1 MTDQEIQKL
10 INSVPELKDEVEKAA
25 DVNES
30 VTNSK
35 LRAEQEKLQP
45 FLDRMT
51 PDQLKRVE
59 NAMQAL
65 RVFRPAYY
73 SKEAYEYQC
82 VLPMTATLLAIGQE
96 LK

>member
-10 INSVPELKDEVEKAA
+10 IANVPELTEEVQKAA
-25 DVNES
+25 DANGS
-30 VTNSK
+30 VTNTK
-35 LRAEQEKLQP
+35 LKAEQDKLQP
-45 FLDRMT
+45 YLDRMS
-51 PDQLKRVE
+51 PEQLKRVE